1 MTPSCMV
8 GEVAERASELRA
20 EVTVTGDAPR
30 IIDAVQ
36 RLSVSQGPLAG
47 SLLRLGAFQRQFVEG
62 AFASGVNVGVL
73 SVGRGNGKTALAAGL
88 AVTHLLGEWDAQPQ
102 REVVIAARTRDQ
114 ATTCFRFCTSFLG
127 DRDDVVIR
135 RGAAL
140 EIEFNDGSGPHV
152 LKAVA
157 STGKGVLGGAATLAI
172 LDERAAWMESRAAEM
187 EAALLTSLGKRT
199 GRALIISTSA
209 PDDAND
215 FSRWLDT
222 PPSGCYVQEHRA
234 PEGLPADDWP
244 SLLAANPGSAEGIG
258 ATKEWLVQ
266 AARQAMDRGGTA
278 LAGFR
283 NLHRNERVHVEAR
296 GLLIELDAWA
306 KCEVDTLPP
315 REGPCV
321 IGLDLGGSASMSAAA
336 FYWPNTGRLET
347 RGWFPTQPSLALRG
361 VNDGV
366 GRRYV
371 EMADRRELRTIGERT
386 VPVAAWVA
394 EVLAH
399 VGGEPVAA
407 ILADRFKAGEVGEAL
422 TANNCKVPVIW
433 RGFGWKDGAEDIER
447 FRRAVY
453 DRRVASERSLLLHSA
468 LADAICLIDPA
479 GNPKLAKGKAT
490 GRIDAAAAA
499 VIAVAE
505 GHRIASRPARKV
517 RAPLWA

>member
-1 MTPSCMV
+1 MTEP
-8 GEVAERASELRA
+8 G
-20 EVTVTGDAPR
+20 R
-30 IIDAVQ
+30 IIDALQ
-36 RLSVSQGPLAG
+36 RLKLSQGSRAG
-47 SLLRLGAFQRQFVEG
+47 AEVRLGSFQRQFIEG
-62 AFASGVNVGVL
+62 AFASAVNIGVL

-88 AVTHLLGEWDAQPQ
+88 AVTHLLGEWDPQPQ
-102 REVVIAARTRDQ
+102 REIVIAARTRDQ
-114 ATTCFRFCTSFLG
+114 ATTCFRFALSFVG
-127 DRDDVVIR
+127 DRADVIVR

-140 EIEFNDGSGPHV
+140 EIEFNDGAGPHV

-187 EAALLTSLGKRT
+187 EAALLTSLGKRD

-215 FSRWLDT
+215 FSRWIDT
-222 PPSGCYVQEHRA
+222 PPTGCYVQEHRA

-244 SLLAANPGSAEGIG
+244 SLLAANPGSPDGIG
-258 ATKEWLVQ
+258 ATQEWLVQ

-296 GLLIELDAWA
+296 ALLIELDAWQR
-306 KCEVDTLPP
+306 CEVDVLPP
-315 REGPCV
+315 REGPCIV
-321 IGLDLGGSASMSAAA
+321 GLDLGGSASMSAAA
-336 FYWPNTGRLET
+336 FYWPHTGRLES
-347 RGWFPTQPSLALRG
+347 RGWFPSVPSLALRG

-366 GRRYV
+366 GRRYT
-371 EMADRRELRTIGERT
+371 EMAERGELRTLGERT
-386 VPVAAWVA
+386 VSVAEWVR

-399 VGGEPVAA
+399 VAGEPVAA
-407 ILADRFKAGEVGEAL
+407 LLADRFKQNEVSEAL
-422 TANNCKVPVIW
+422 SANNCKVPAIW

-468 LADAICLIDPA
+468 LADAICLTDPA
-479 GNPKLAKGKAT
+479 GNPKLAKGRAT

-499 VIAVAE
+499 VLAVAE
-505 GHRIASRPARKV
+505 GQRLASRPVRKV
-517 RAPLWA
+517 RVAWA

>member
-1 MTPSCMV
+1 MAYV
-8 GEVAERASELRA
+8 VAEPA
-20 EVTVTGDAPR
+20 R
-30 IIDAVQ
+30 IIDALG
-36 RLSVSQGPLAG
+36 RLRLSQGPSAG
-47 SLLRLGAFQRQFVEG
+47 QSLRLGGFQRQFIEG
-62 AFASGVNVGVL
+62 AFASGVNIGVL

-88 AVTHLLGEWDAQPQ
+88 AVTHLLGEWDAQAQ
-102 REVVIAARTRDQ
+102 REIVVAARTRDQ
-114 ATTCFRFCTSFLG
+114 ASTCFRFCLSFIG
-127 DRDDVVIR
+127 DRSGVKVR

-140 EIEFNDGSGPHV
+140 EIEFNDGSGPHL

-157 STGKGVLGGAATLAI
+157 STGKGVLGGAATVAI
-172 LDERAAWMESRAAEM
+172 LDERAAWMDSRGAEM
-187 EAALLTSLGKRT
+187 EAALLTSLGKRN

-222 PPSGCYVQEHRA
+222 PPTGCYVQEHRA
-234 PEGLPADDWP
+234 PDGLPADDWP
-244 SLLAANPGSAEGIG
+244 SLLAANPGSPEGIG
-258 ATKEWLVQ
+258 ASKEWLVQ

-278 LAGFR
+278 LAAFR
-283 NLHRNERVHVEAR
+283 NLHRNERVNIEAR
-296 GLLIELDAWA
+296 ALLIELDSWQR
-306 KCEVDTLPP
+306 CEVDTLPP
-315 REGPCV
+315 RDGPCV

-336 FYWPNTGRLET
+336 FYWPHTGRLET
-347 RGWFPTQPSLALRG
+347 RGWFPSQPSLALRG

-371 EMADRRELRTIGERT
+371 EMAERGELRTIGERT
-386 VPVAAWVA
+386 VPVAGWIAETLTHVA
-394 EVLAH
+394 
-399 VGGEPVAA
+399 GEPVAA
-407 ILADRFKAGEVGEAL
+407 ILADRFKQSEVTEAL
-422 TANNCKVPVIW
+422 TANDCKVPVIW

-468 LADAICLIDPA
+468 LADAICLTDPA

-499 VIAVAE
+499 VLAVAE
-505 GHRIASRPARKV
+505 GHRLASRPARKV